1 MPSKEPKNLMLEDKK
16 DTPPAHDVRWEVS
29 CNERSRKSRE
39 ETGEISR
46 HVKVIVS
53 ARTWVDAKERAFR
66 EFAGTHQ
73 IYEPEDVE
81 AFILRDAVP
90 MPIAAMPVP
99 VPMPGAGAPP
109 PVKESDDVPIRD
121 EKGQLLSP
129 MVIAATAAIKKDR
142 RKKKAAKDKEETP

>member
-16 DTPPAHDVRWEVS
+16 DTPPAEDVRWEVS
-29 CNERSRKSRE
+29 CNERTRESRE
-39 ETGEISR
+39 QEGEISR

-66 EFAGTHQ
+66 TFASEHQ

-81 AFILRDAVP
+81 AFVVRDAAPLLV
-90 MPIAAMPVP
+90 PVP
-99 VPMPGAGAPP
+99 VPMTDAGAPP
-109 PVKESDDVPIRD
+109 PVKEADDVPIRD

-129 MVIAATAAIKKDR
+129 MVIAATAAFKKDR
-142 RKKKAAKDKEETP
+142 KKKKAAKDEEETP

>member
-1 MPSKEPKNLMLEDKK
+1 MPSKEPKNLMDEDKK

-29 CNERSRKSRE
+29 CNERTRESRE
-39 ETGEISR
+39 QKGEISR

-66 EFAGTHQ
+66 EFASAHH

-90 MPIAAMPVP
+90 LPVP
-99 VPMPGAGAPP
+99 VPMTDAGAPP
-109 PVKESDDVPIRD
+109 PVKESD
-121 EKGQLLSP
+121 
-129 MVIAATAAIKKDR
+129 IAATAAIKKDR
-142 RKKKAAKDKEETP
+142 RAKKAAKGEEETP

>member
-1 MPSKEPKNLMLEDKK
+1 MPSKDPKNLMDEDKK

-29 CNERSRKSRE
+29 CNERTRESRE
-39 ETGEISR
+39 QKGEISR

-66 EFAGTHQ
+66 EFASAHQ

-81 AFILRDAVP
+81 AFILRDAAP
-90 MPIAAMPVP
+90 LPMPVP
-99 VPMPGAGAPP
+99 MTDAGAPP
-109 PVKESDDVPIRD
+109 PMKAESDDVPIRD

-142 RKKKAAKDKEETP
+142 RKKKAVKDKEETP